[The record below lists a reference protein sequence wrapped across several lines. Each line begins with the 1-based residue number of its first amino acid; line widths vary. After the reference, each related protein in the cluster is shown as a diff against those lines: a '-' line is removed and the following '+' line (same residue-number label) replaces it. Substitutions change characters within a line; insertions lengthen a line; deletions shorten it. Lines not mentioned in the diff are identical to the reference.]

1 MRAENE
7 NLKQQVSLLSDS
19 QHKDTS
25 KEIVTED
32 SAKTKTF
39 LDMQNS
45 FEVLLT
51 QKDDVIS
58 SLHKRIGDL
67 REDLLG
73 KTCQLSELQQQPKV
87 QPKVHSGEL
96 VQEELV
102 VKSVEP
108 ECTSSKDV
116 DDLVGSIEVDELKDE
131 LEKSNDRLRN
141 ATLQLKRTDESLNT
155 TREELTAQRKEVEDL
170 TKSLDATKQDL
181 ATKKKELEDLSKS
194 ISEMEEQLNKK
205 TNEINSLTESQQVTK
220 GELESKIG
228 ECKTVSESLRAVKEE
243 LKEKVSECA
252 DLSEENGDLKEEIVD
267 LRECLQETEKGGS
280 EFYRS
285 HLEKEMETLKKMKD
299 GYERELKNALE
310 THGIEKVGVVPV

>member
-1 MRAENE
+1 M
-7 NLKQQVSLLSDS
+7 LSDS
-19 QHKDTS
+19 QNKDTS

-73 KTCQLSELQQQPKV
+73 KTCQLSELQQQQPRV
-87 QPKVHSGEL
+87 QPKVHSDEI

-108 ECTSSKDV
+108 ECTSSRDV
-116 DDLVGSIEVDELKDE
+116 DDLVGSIEVEELKDE

-170 TKSLDATKQDL
+170 TKSLDATEQDL
-181 ATKKKELEDLSKS
+181 GTKKKEFEDLSKS

-205 TNEINSLTESQQVTK
+205 TDEINLLTESQQLTK
-220 GELESKIG
+220 GELESKIN
-228 ECKTVSESLRAVKEE
+228 ECKTTSEALRAVKEE
-243 LKEKVSECA
+243 LTEKVSECA

-310 THGIEKVGVVPV
+310 THGIEKVGEESINVE